1 MVTKSILILATCL
14 VLGFGGSGLAEPAP
28 AESRTANPLA
38 GELRVTD
45 FGAKGDG
52 TTDDTAAIQRAID
65 TAGRTGGELRFP
77 PGTYRVSSVGLR
89 PGVHYLGYGA
99 VIKRLAKQ
107 GKWVRTFDAG
117 KSGYLYRGEK
127 DSPPLVIEGLCF
139 DGNRQEQDEYTKHE
153 LEQAHLLFLVADPAA
168 PGRLRTRIVNCE
180 FRDGVADAISIYT
193 NVDAQISNCAARD
206 CFRGGVTITGGHS
219 RVQMTN
225 VTAEGKVHASGIDVE
240 VDGAGYDQSM
250 KVELTINGLSLP
262 DGDFDCG
269 VGQDSVV
276 LGTNIVARAPFHL
289 CGGGTAEMRFSNCVF
304 GVGELSAYANRLA
317 LPGRVT
323 FDNCRFALDGKLGKE
338 PQSWAAVHI
347 YWSIGD
353 TPTTGQAVKLVN
365 CDFSVG
371 PGIAAADT
379 TYAVHSQAYRPAD
392 RNELIVSGGTIAP
405 EFDYGVYLVQGGKAV
420 IRDTVIRAETALWLG
435 SGEGYPLDVLI
446 NGTVT
451 EGCKVFENIVTH
463 GPQNRIEHRNTVL
476 DEAANVL
483 RTQYGLAQ
491 NRYAGGRLILG
502 AAPPSAKTAGLVHD
516 VYRLKTPE
524 LGAVYEWVCTA
535 AGAGSNAVWK
545 PLTQIGG
552 EPPGTVPGT
561 GGVNQR

>member
-1 MVTKSILILATCL
+1 MVTKSILILATWL
-14 VLGFGGSGLAEPAP
+14 VLGCGASGLAEPAP
-28 AESRTANPLA
+28 AESRTASSLA
-38 GELRVTD
+38 GEWRVTD

-52 TTDDTAAIQRAID
+52 TTDDTAAIQQAID

-117 KSGYLYRGEK
+117 KSGYLYRSEK

-139 DGNRQEQDEYTKHE
+139 DGNREEQDEYTKY
-153 LEQAHLLFLVADPAA
+153 P
-168 PGRLRTRIVNCE
+168 
-180 FRDGVADAISIYT
+180 
-193 NVDAQISNCAARD
+193 
-206 CFRGGVTITGGHS
+206 
-219 RVQMTN
+219 N

-240 VDGAGYDQSM
+240 VDGAGYDKSM

-262 DGDFDCG
+262 DGDSDCG

-276 LGTNIVARAPFHL
+276 LGTNIVARTPVHL
-289 CGGGTAEMRFSNCVF
+289 CGGGTAEMRFTNCVF

-323 FDNCRFALDGKLGKE
+323 FDNCRFALDGKSGKE

-379 TYAVHSQAYRPAD
+379 SNAVYSQAYRPAD

-435 SGEGYPLDVLI
+435 SGEGHPLDVLVD
-446 NGTVT
+446 GVVT
-451 EGCKVFENIVTH
+451 EGCKVFENAPAAAGRGGAGRTA
-463 GPQNRIEHRNTVL
+463 P
-476 DEAANVL
+476 EAAC
-483 RTQYGLAQ
+483 RA
-491 NRYAGGRLILG
+491 
-502 AAPPSAKTAGLVHD
+502 
-516 VYRLKTPE
+516 
-524 LGAVYEWVCTA
+524 
-535 AGAGSNAVWK
+535 
-545 PLTQIGG
+545 
-552 EPPGTVPGT
+552 
-561 GGVNQR
+561 